1 MRWIFPMTLT
11 LLAAACSA
19 GAQTPAPSK
28 ERGPGLREIG
38 AIALPDVEGRID
50 HLALDAKRMR
60 LYVAALG
67 NNSLEVADLK
77 KGVRERQIRGLAEPQ
92 GVLYLQ
98 ELDRVV
104 VSNGE
109 SGKLDVFDGNTLER
123 TNSID
128 VGKDADNLRFDP
140 RTREIIVGQGDG
152 ALVFVD
158 AATWTITKRIPL
170 GAHPESFQLAASG
183 ERILVNT
190 PGAKQIALV
199 ERKSEAKPKTWPVAQ
214 ASANYPMALL
224 ESDHRVLVGCRNPAR
239 LLSFDTENGQACD
252 SLELSGDCDDIF
264 CDAERGRV
272 FVSCGEGFIDVFE
285 RREPKTLSRSQRLP
299 TAAGARTCL
308 LVPELQ
314 RLYLAVPRRGSQ
326 RAEVRIFELIP

>member
-1 MRWIFPMTLT
+1 MRLIFPMTLM
-11 LLAAACSA
+11 LLVAACSA
-19 GAQTPAPSK
+19 RAQTPAPAK
-28 ERGPGLREIG
+28 ERGAGLRELA

-60 LYVAALG
+60 LYIAALE
-67 NNSLEVADLK
+67 NNSLEVVDLK
-77 KGVRERQIRGLAEPQ
+77 KGERERQIRGLAEPQ
-92 GVLYLQ
+92 GVLYLP
-98 ELDRVV
+98 ELDRLV

-140 RTREIIVGQGDG
+140 RTHEVIVGQGDG

-158 AATWTITKRIPL
+158 AATWTITKRISL
-170 GAHPESFQLAASG
+170 AAHPESFQLDGAG
-183 ERILVNT
+183 ERIFVNT

-214 ASANYPMALL
+214 ASANYPMALI

-239 LLSFDTENGQACD
+239 LLSFDSESGEAQD
-252 SLELSGDCDDIF
+252 SFELSGDCDDIF
-264 CDAERGRV
+264 YDASRGRV
-272 FVSCGEGFIDVFE
+272 FVSCGEGFIDVFDK
-285 RREPKTLSRSQRLP
+285 REPKALSRCQRLP

-308 LVPELQ
+308 LVPELHH
-314 RLYLAVPRRGSQ
+314 LYLAVPQRGSQ
-326 RAEVRIFELIP
+326 RAEVRIFELVD